1 MSETISG
8 KIIDAGPEG
17 LTIRAPY
24 SDWQRFV
31 LRRYEDVQVLLCDGR
46 QLTPK
51 QSRAIHAMVHDIAR
65 WQSGFAYRD
74 RVFHETLCALQ
85 LQYIIDTTDSEEVRY
100 SLTQRFCDL
109 MDIPIFSLSPKNENC
124 ADMTTAR
131 EFLGWLIDLCVAY
144 DIPTSGPLTERA
156 EDVSRYLYAC
166 LAHRR
171 CAVCGLA
178 GGPADLHHVTRVG
191 MGRSR
196 KRIAHIGM
204 LAESLCRTHHQE
216 ADQIGQAA
224 FDEKYHIYGIPL
236 DERLCAI
243 HGLAADNRDTHEGAE
258 NART

>member
-46 QLTPK
+46 QLSPK

-109 MDIPIFSLSPKNENC
+109 MDIPLFSLSPKNENC

-144 DIPTSGPLTERA
+144 DGGRFPLPVRLPAQPTLRRLRTGRRPCGPAPCDARGNGAKPETHRTYRPSGRKPVPDA
-156 EDVSRYLYAC
+156 PS
-166 LAHRR
+166 
-171 CAVCGLA
+171 G
-178 GGPADLHHVTRVG
+178 GGPDRPDCL
-191 MGRSR
+191 
-196 KRIAHIGM
+196 
-204 LAESLCRTHHQE
+204 
-216 ADQIGQAA
+216 
-224 FDEKYHIYGIPL
+224 
-236 DERLCAI
+236 
-243 HGLAADNRDTHEGAE
+243 
-258 NART
+258 

>member
-46 QLTPK
+46 QLSPK

-109 MDIPIFSLSPKNENC
+109 MDQRAADRTCGGRFPLPVRLPC
-124 ADMTTAR
+124 APQVRRLRIGGRPRGPAPCNAR
-131 EFLGWLIDLCVAY
+131 GDGAKPETHCTYRHAGRKSVPDA
-144 DIPTSGPLTERA
+144 PSG
-156 EDVSRYLYAC
+156 
-166 LAHRR
+166 
-171 CAVCGLA
+171 
-178 GGPADLHHVTRVG
+178 GGPDRPGCL
-191 MGRSR
+191 
-196 KRIAHIGM
+196 
-204 LAESLCRTHHQE
+204 
-216 ADQIGQAA
+216 
-224 FDEKYHIYGIPL
+224 
-236 DERLCAI
+236 
-243 HGLAADNRDTHEGAE
+243 
-258 NART
+258 